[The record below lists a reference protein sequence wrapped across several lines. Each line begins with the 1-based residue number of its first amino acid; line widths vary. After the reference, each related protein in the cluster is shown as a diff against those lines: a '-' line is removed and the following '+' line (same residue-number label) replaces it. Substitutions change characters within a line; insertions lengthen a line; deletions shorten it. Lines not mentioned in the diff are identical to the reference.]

1 MTLTHSGASELSQL
15 MEGTTAGALIPE
27 IVRRGFQDLL
37 EAEVSALTG
46 AQLHERC
53 PDQRSTHRNGYR
65 ERLLTTQV
73 GDLTLAI
80 PKLRQGSFF
89 PNWLEPRRRVD
100 KALYAV
106 VMEAYTGGISTRKV
120 DALVEALG
128 GASGISKSEVSRICQ
143 GLDEQVKA
151 FLQRPLDHARFPYV
165 YLDATYLHGRLGRNM
180 QVVSRAVVVA
190 IGINALGYREVL
202 GIAVGDSEAEGFWR
216 QFLGS
221 LKERG
226 LTGTRLVISDAHL
239 GLTAAIKRMFQ
250 GSSWQR
256 CRVHFLRNLLSH
268 VPKAGQDMVAAAMK
282 AVFVIQAP
290 DQVRAHWQRVTEML
304 RKQFPTAVPVMEP
317 PETTCWRSCTS
328 RRSTGA
334 RSGAPT
340 RSSGS
345 TRRSSGAR
353 TWSASSPTTP
363 PSPGWWAASCWS
375 SRRNGSW
382 SAGASSLRPPWPRSR
397 NQKRPWSS
405 PMVICLPSQTNPSA
419 EPHQLLPRSTQNT
432 LIAELPIQRSGFT
445 MDERSCSVSFQAVI
459 P

>member
-1 MTLTHSGASELSQL
+1 MTLTHSGASELAQL

-37 EAEVSALTG
+37 EAEVSAAIG
-46 AQLHERC
+46 ATRHERC
-53 PDQRSTHRNGYR
+53 PDERTTHRNGYR
-65 ERLLTTQV
+65 QRLLTTQV
-73 GDLTLAI
+73 GDLSLAI

-89 PNWLEPRRRVD
+89 PDWLEPRRRVD

-120 DALVEALG
+120 DSLVEALG

-151 FLQRPLDHARFPYV
+151 FLSRPLDHARFPYV
-165 YLDATYLHGRLGRNM
+165 YLDATYLHGRLGRNL
-180 QVVSRAVVVA
+180 QVCSRAVVVA

-250 GSSWQR
+250 GCCWQR
-256 CRVHFLRNLLSH
+256 CRVHFLRNLLFH

-304 RKQFPTAVPVMEP
+304 RKQFPAAVPVMEAARDDVLAFLNFP
-317 PETTCWRSCTS
+317 QEHWRKV
-328 RRSTGA
+328 
-334 RSGAPT
+334 
-340 RSSGS
+340 
-345 TRRSSGAR
+345 
-353 TWSASSPTTP
+353 WS
-363 PSPGWWAASCWS
+363 
-375 SRRNGSW
+375 
-382 SAGASSLRPPWPRSR
+382 
-397 NQKRPWSS
+397 
-405 PMVICLPSQTNPSA
+405 TNPLERLNKEIKRRTNVVGIFPNDA
-419 EPHQLLPRSTQNT
+419 AIVRLVGAQLLEQQEEWQLERRRFFSEATMAKIPEPEEPLELTDGEGAEEAAGT
-432 LIAELPIQRSGFT
+432 LS
-445 MDERSCSVSFQAVI
+445 
-459 P
+459 